1 MQHYEL
7 TNCFIICSDAPTAIS
22 RFMFSCP
29 DAEIY
34 AKVPKTFFLF
44 VKIPIFV
51 QLRFRRTK
59 KNGNK
64 TNVHA
69 GYERFGSRK
78 GRKGCFF
85 VCTYDVKN
93 KH

>member
-7 TNCFIICSDAPTAIS
+7 TNCFIICSDVPTAIS

-51 QLRFRRTK
+51 RLRFRRTK
-59 KNGNK
+59 KMETK
-64 TNVHA
+64 RLYLQDLKASAH
-69 GYERFGSRK
+69 EK
-78 GRKGCFF
+78 GGKAVFLF
-85 VCTYDVKN
+85 VPVI
-93 KH
+93 

>member
-7 TNCFIICSDAPTAIS
+7 TNCFIICSDAHTAIS

-51 QLRFRRTK
+51 RLRFRRTK
-59 KNGNK
+59 KMETKRLYMQAMNASA
-64 TNVHA
+64 H
-69 GYERFGSRK
+69 EK
-78 GRKGCFF
+78 GGKA
-85 VCTYDVKN
+85 VVLYVPVM
-93 KH
+93 